1 VESPLRPRGSG
12 SGAGQPRT
20 TAGVAEI
27 VGGWIVEVAC
37 KTVAA
42 LNGRLKMLYRKRMLI
57 GELLLNCQQVS
68 FVVNTCFV
76 EMNCWKMLSSAKRF
90 DCWMKCH
97 WLIDELKP
105 FLGQP
110 LFFLP
115 GSL

>member
-1 VESPLRPRGSG
+1 VEII
-12 SGAGQPRT
+12 
-20 TAGVAEI
+20 AE
-27 VGGWIVEVAC
+27 
-37 KTVAA
+37 
-42 LNGRLKMLYRKRMLI
+42 
-57 GELLLNCQQVS
+57 
-68 FVVNTCFV
+68 
-76 EMNCWKMLSSAKRF
+76 KMLSSAKRF